1 MPQGR
6 MAYWRACRGAMK
18 SVSLGICQTPLQAM
32 NVVEAARGDGVEP
45 VLIVPYRD
53 ESARRGVAR
62 LLDGLG
68 VRQVTYLSS
77 SGLSGRLLP
86 VRAALRALRLR
97 GKVEGIYFGTYTTW
111 VSVFINLV
119 GAREHVLVDDGQKT
133 INILTAPHL
142 VGLDRSLPWPLSRN
156 YVHSARLYTF
166 YDQLAR
172 EVGRQA
178 QPNRLAWVTKQLAG
192 VGNAKP
198 LGSGEILFIGTHI
211 EDAYGPFERDLA
223 RVVTEAGQRPLTYV
237 LHRRDNEQRM
247 RELGR
252 RLGFEVVRF
261 DLPLEL
267 VFNQLWL
274 AHRPEVWTFGT
285 TATDTLLAMHEE
297 LRVRVFRLEPGSFTR
312 ARTGEAFASIYAH
325 QEGKP
330 RVDLVPLPPLL

>member
-1 MPQGR
+1 MR
-6 MAYWRACRGAMK
+6 
-18 SVSLGICQTPLQAM
+18 SVSLGICQSPLQAM
-32 NVVEAARGDGVEP
+32 NVVEAARRDGVEP

-53 ESARRGVAR
+53 ESARRGVAS

-68 VRQVTYLSS
+68 VQQVTYLSS
-77 SGLSGRLLP
+77 SGLPGKLLP

-97 GKVEGIYFGTYTTW
+97 GKVERIYFGTYTTW

-119 GAREHVLVDDGQKT
+119 GAGDHVLVDDGQKT

-142 VGLDRSLPWPLSRN
+142 VGLDRSLPWPLSRDF
-156 YVHSARLYTF
+156 VHSARLFTF

-172 EVGRQA
+172 DVGREA
-178 QPNRLAWVTKQLAG
+178 RPNRLTRVTAQRAG
-192 VGNAKP
+192 VGSATA

-211 EDAYGPFERDLA
+211 EHTYGPFERDLA
-223 RVVTEAGQRPLTYV
+223 RVVVEAGHRPLTYA
-237 LHRRDNEQRM
+237 LHRRDDEQRM

-274 AHRPEVWTFGT
+274 AHRPQVWTFGT
-285 TATDTLLAMHEE
+285 TATDTLLAMHAE

-325 QEGKP
+325 QESDP
-330 RVDLVPLPPLL
+330 RVDLVPLPPLA

>member
-1 MPQGR
+1 MR
-6 MAYWRACRGAMK
+6 
-18 SVSLGICQTPLQAM
+18 SVSLGICQSPLQAM
-32 NVVEAARGDGVEP
+32 NVVEAARRDEVEP

-53 ESARRGVAR
+53 ESARRGVAS

-68 VRQVTYLSS
+68 VQQVTYLSS
-77 SGLSGRLLP
+77 SGLPGKLLP

-97 GKVEGIYFGTYTTW
+97 GKVERIYFGTYTTW

-119 GAREHVLVDDGQKT
+119 GAGDHVLV
-133 INILTAPHL
+133 
-142 VGLDRSLPWPLSRN
+142 
-156 YVHSARLYTF
+156 
-166 YDQLAR
+166 
-172 EVGRQA
+172 
-178 QPNRLAWVTKQLAG
+178 PNRLTRVTAQLAG
-192 VGNAKP
+192 VGSATA

-211 EDAYGPFERDLA
+211 EHTYGPFERDLA
-223 RVVTEAGQRPLTYV
+223 RVVVEAGHRPLTYA
-237 LHRRDNEQRM
+237 LHRRDDEQRM

-274 AHRPEVWTFGT
+274 AHRPQVWTFGT
-285 TATDTLLAMHEE
+285 TATDTLLAMHAE

-325 QEGKP
+325 QESDP
-330 RVDLVPLPPLL
+330 RVDLVPLPPLA

>member
-1 MPQGR
+1 MVLI
-6 MAYWRACRGAMK
+6 
-18 SVSLGICQTPLQAM
+18 SQTPLQLLNAL
-32 NVVEAARGDGVEP
+32 EAAAADGQTGTILIPWAKHDSRGAC
-45 VLIVPYRD
+45 
-53 ESARRGVAR
+53 ES
-62 LLDGLG
+62 LLRH
-68 VRQVTYLSS
+68 VNPRPHVFI
-77 SGLSGRLLP
+77 
-86 VRAALRALRLR
+86 ALRGLEGLLSRFKLVLLALRLR
-97 GKVEGIYFGTYTTW
+97 GKVDRIYFGTYTTW

-156 YVHSARLYTF
+156 YVHSARLFTF

-172 EVGRQA
+172 EVGREA
-178 QPNRLAWVTKQLAG
+178 RPNRLTRVTEQLAG
-192 VGNAKP
+192 VGSATA

-211 EDAYGPFERDLA
+211 EDTYEPFERDLA
-223 RVVTEAGQRPLTYV
+223 RVVTEAGQRPLTYA
-237 LHRRDNEQRM
+237 LHRRDDEQRM

-267 VFNQLWL
+267 VFNQLWI
-274 AHRPEVWTFGT
+274 AHRPQVWTFGT
-285 TATDTLLAMHEE
+285 TATDTLLAMHAE

-325 QEGKP
+325 QEGEP
-330 RVDLVPLPPLL
+330 RVDLVPLPPLA